1 MDNNDQNDVSA
12 MAMRGDVIGPVLRTL
27 NELKHK
33 GLLTDYAIG
42 GGVAVLYYAEPVLTY
57 DFDVVCVFPHSAG
70 SLLDPTPVY
79 RELKQRGFC
88 FGKEDQIMIAGVPVQ
103 FIPADDGLLSEA
115 LANAREVVIDGVPAR
130 IITLEYLVANM
141 LKLYR
146 PKDRAKLDLIV
157 NNEAV
162 PLDQELLEQIL
173 RAHGLLGKWGQFN
186 ER

>member
-1 MDNNDQNDVSA
+1 
-12 MAMRGDVIGPVLRTL
+12 MRGDIIGPVLRTL
-27 NELKHK
+27 NELKNK
-33 GLLTDYAIG
+33 GLLADYAIG

-57 DFDVVCVFPHSAG
+57 DFDVVCVFPHNAG
-70 SLLDPTPVY
+70 ALLDPTPVY
-79 RELKQRGFC
+79 RELKQMGFC

-115 LANAREVVIDGVPAR
+115 LSNAREIVIEDVPTK

-162 PLDQELLEQIL
+162 PLDQERLEQIL
-173 RAHGLLGKWGQFN
+173 GTYSLLEKWRQFY

>member
-1 MDNNDQNDVSA
+1 MENKDQNDGSA
-12 MAMRGDVIGPVLRTL
+12 TAMRGDVIGPVLRPL
-27 NELKHK
+27 NELKRK
-33 GLLTDYAIG
+33 GLLTNYAIG

-70 SLLDPTPVY
+70 TLLDPTPVY
-79 RELKQRGFC
+79 RELKRQGFC
-88 FGKEDQIMIAGVPVQ
+88 FGKEDQIVISGVPVQ
-103 FIPADDGLLSEA
+103 FIPAAEGLLSEA
-115 LANAREVVIDGVPAR
+115 LANAREVVIDGVPTR

-162 PLDQELLEQIL
+162 SLDQEHLEQIL
-173 RAHGLLGKWGQFN
+173 RTYGLTGKWEQFH

>member
-1 MDNNDQNDVSA
+1 MDNNDQNDFSA
-12 MAMRGDVIGPVLRTL
+12 MAMRGDIIGPVLRAI
-27 NELKHK
+27 NELKRK

-57 DFDVVCVFPHSAG
+57 DFDVVCVFPHRAG

-79 RELKQRGFC
+79 RELKRQGFC
-88 FGKEDQIMIAGVPVQ
+88 FGKEDQIVIAGVPVQ
-103 FIPADDGLLSEA
+103 FIPADDGLLTEA
-115 LANAREVVIDGVPAR
+115 LTNAREVVIEGVPTR
-130 IITLEYLVANM
+130 IIALEYLVANM

-162 PLDQELLEQIL
+162 PLDQELLEQIM
-173 RAHGLLGKWGQFN
+173 RAHGLLGKWRQFH

>member
-1 MDNNDQNDVSA
+1 MDNNDQNDSSA
-12 MAMRGDVIGPVLRTL
+12 MAMRGDIIGPVLRTL
-27 NELKHK
+27 NELKLK

-57 DFDVVCVFPHSAG
+57 DFDVVCVLPRSAG
-70 SLLDPTPVY
+70 ALVDPTPVY
-79 RELKQRGFC
+79 QELKRQGFC

-115 LANAREVVIDGVPAR
+115 LTNARKVVIDGVPTR

-173 RAHGLLGKWGQFN
+173 HAHGLLEKWGQFH

>member
-1 MDNNDQNDVSA
+1 MDNKNDFST

-27 NELKHK
+27 NELKRK

-57 DFDVVCVFPHSAG
+57 DFDVVCVFPSSAG
-70 SLLDPTPVY
+70 ALLDPTPVY
-79 RELKQRGFC
+79 QELKRQGFR
-88 FGKEDQIMIAGVPVQ
+88 FGKEDQIVIAGVPVQ

-115 LANAREVVIDGVPAR
+115 LTHARDIVIDGVPTK

-162 PLDQELLEQIL
+162 PLDQELLEQIM
-173 RAHGLLGKWGQFN
+173 RAHGLLGKWRQFH